1 MKQKGVA
8 TVSAQTYQLGA
19 ERLGAFPAFLLVLA
33 LVLTFLGVM
42 AHASFA

>member
-1 MKQKGVA
+1 M
-8 TVSAQTYQLGA
+8 SAQTYQLGA
-19 ERLGAFPAFLLVLA
+19 ERLAASPGSLFVLA